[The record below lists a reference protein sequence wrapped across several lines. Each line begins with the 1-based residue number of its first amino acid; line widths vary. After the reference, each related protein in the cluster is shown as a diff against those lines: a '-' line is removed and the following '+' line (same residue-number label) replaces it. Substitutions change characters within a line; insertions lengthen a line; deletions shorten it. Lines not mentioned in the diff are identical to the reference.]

1 MRLGIFLWI
10 SAGLVWEVRRGN
22 GSSPGTPVNIAPLLL
37 KDPVQEGPRGC
48 AQNKHSSLTGNG
60 RRHYIISPGQVF
72 SFSDLAVAGER
83 GAESLGSHNSN
94 YP

>member
-1 MRLGIFLWI
+1 MRPGIFLWI
-10 SAGLVWEVRRGN
+10 SAGLVWEVGGD
-22 GSSPGTPVNIAPLLL
+22 GSSPGTAVDIAPLLL

-60 RRHYIISPGQVF
+60 RRHYIISSGQVF